1 MLSPLSPLKP
11 TASFT
16 NDEIFSLSSS
26 LIGSETIPSGVSM
39 TLFFTN
45 TAVLTLLIFPI
56 CPTVVLNFL
65 LTS

>member
-39 TLFFTN
+39 ILF
-45 TAVLTLLIFPI
+45 LLIQQF
-56 CPTVVLNFL
+56 
-65 LTS
+65 